1 MLKAIK
7 PMDIE
12 KCSFEI
18 ITRELGDRLLDPE
31 NELVVKRVIH
41 TTADFDYVENLRFS
55 AHAVGKGIAAL
66 RGGCDIVT
74 DTQMARSGI
83 NKTILAQLGGE
94 SLQNQP
100 VEGHLQRHPVP
111 EVRGGGG
118 LAVQIDGGV
127 RRQGQ
132 AIDAFPVVSVIP
144 AAGERGVQL
153 RQQQDSIL
161 RAVYNPAGE
170 IGGGLILRQ
179 GGDRAGAAAALRRL
193 TGRGGC
199 GIAAAGQS
207 GIFAGRRAA
216 GGKKRQAQDERQEIL
231 FHGTALLCLFSRR
244 EGAFGSAGRENIF
257 FAFPGRG
264 RCPLRGKE

>member
-1 MLKAIK
+1 MEFSEPPAQGGLFALQQAAGGLRQIQG
-7 PMDIE
+7 D
-12 KCSFEI
+12 
-18 ITRELGDRLLDPE
+18 LGDILIQGRVLFPQVIQGLE
-31 NELVVKRVIH
+31 VQAAQVVIRP
-41 TTADFDYVENLRFS
+41 A
-55 AHAVGKGIAAL
+55 GAL
-66 RGGCDIVT
+66 RCADGVAGDGV
-74 DTQMARSGI
+74 D
-83 NKTILAQLGGE
+83 LAQLGGE